1 MFYDINYKGTPP
13 QKQRFSLRADY
24 TSVVIRIKYP
34 KAGVYQLKDVSGN
47 LIKGNAWDYNIQE
60 PGLIKGNNG
69 GSCGENRYNGVSN
82 VLEFYLNRG
91 CMINIE
97 LIDSIQANVR
107 LNWTMSEFF
116 ADGGTTK
123 FVDRIAASLGIKAA
137 NIKVVSVYMG
147 SVIVQFAVVE
157 DSTKSLSQ
165 NGGMDSIQTT
175 LTTLLVTKAINLGAP
190 ILNSQVAAA
199 KTSTV
204 SSTTTSATNTQT
216 TGIPTTG
223 TTVITPVV
231 TPPTPT
237 VQPVVI
243 VNSTVIQVQQQQGG
257 SSTVMIAVI
266 CSIIGVIVVGSAI
279 SYFLY
284 KKFNRGTSP
293 VSDKSSKE
301 VEQSSKQSVQN
312 ITPNVVGDDMYQDQY
327 HPSAAFDIFGRGDKF
342 MQKANDAD
350 DLDEDQ
356 DSPVD
361 TEGEQQVRKPKYY
374 LMKLYEVV
382 YSCERKITSRQH
394 SLALELLE
402 P

>member
-231 TPPTPT
+231 TPITPT

-361 TEGEQQVRKPKYY
+361 TEGEQQVRTHAR
-374 LMKLYEVV
+374 
-382 YSCERKITSRQH
+382 ER
-394 SLALELLE
+394 
-402 P
+402 

>member
-13 QKQRFSLRADY
+13 QKQRFSLKADY

-361 TEGEQQVRKPKYY
+361 TEGEQQVRTHAR
-374 LMKLYEVV
+374 
-382 YSCERKITSRQH
+382 ER
-394 SLALELLE
+394 
-402 P
+402 

>member
-147 SVIVQFAVVE
+147 SVIV
-157 DSTKSLSQ
+157 
-165 NGGMDSIQTT
+165 
-175 LTTLLVTKAINLGAP
+175 
-190 ILNSQVAAA
+190 
-199 KTSTV
+199 
-204 SSTTTSATNTQT
+204 
-216 TGIPTTG
+216 
-223 TTVITPVV
+223 
-231 TPPTPT
+231 
-237 VQPVVI
+237 
-243 VNSTVIQVQQQQGG
+243 
-257 SSTVMIAVI
+257 
-266 CSIIGVIVVGSAI
+266 
-279 SYFLY
+279 
-284 KKFNRGTSP
+284 
-293 VSDKSSKE
+293 
-301 VEQSSKQSVQN
+301 
-312 ITPNVVGDDMYQDQY
+312 
-327 HPSAAFDIFGRGDKF
+327 
-342 MQKANDAD
+342 
-350 DLDEDQ
+350 
-356 DSPVD
+356 
-361 TEGEQQVRKPKYY
+361 
-374 LMKLYEVV
+374 
-382 YSCERKITSRQH
+382 
-394 SLALELLE
+394 
-402 P
+402 